1 MTYNQ
6 TVMEMEERGISKG
19 REKGI
24 IEGKIEGKIES
35 IKNLMKNMKLP
46 AEKAMEMLG
55 IAKEDYSKYIT
66 ML

>member
-6 TVMEMEERGISKG
+6 ILMEIEERGISKG
-19 REKGI
+19 RE
-24 IEGKIEGKIES
+24 EGMIEGKIES

-55 IAKEDYSKYIT
+55 IAKEDYPKYIT

>member
-6 TVMEMEERGISKG
+6 TLMEMEERGISKG
-19 REKGI
+19 RE
-24 IEGKIEGKIES
+24 EGMIEGKIES

-55 IAKEDYSKYIT
+55 IAKEDYPKYIT